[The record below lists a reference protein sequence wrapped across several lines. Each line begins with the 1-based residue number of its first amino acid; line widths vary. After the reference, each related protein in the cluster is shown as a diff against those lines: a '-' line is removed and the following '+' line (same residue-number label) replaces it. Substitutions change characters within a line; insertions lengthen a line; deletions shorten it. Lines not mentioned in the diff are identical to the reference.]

1 MTPKK
6 FFYASLITLSLL
18 IVIGGAGYYYGSLGL
33 HQKITKLS
41 QQTAIDTAGDER
53 LIQLIA
59 LRKQYQRFVPLVPT
73 IEAALPPAKKQSE
86 VALQLQHLAAAA
98 GMTLPSVSFAASNG
112 LPTGTSQTISSGGI
126 LALPV
131 TFQLTGTYD
140 QLQRFLVSLEQ
151 LGRYTS
157 VTSLEISRADA
168 KAKTLNFS
176 INLNVYMK
184 P

>member
-6 FFYASLITLSLL
+6 FYYASLGALVFIL
-18 IVIGGAGYYYGSLGL
+18 VGGGAAYYFATIGVN
-33 HQKITKLS
+33 QKTSRLS
-41 QQTAIDTAGDER
+41 QQIAVDTVAEER
-53 LIQLIA
+53 LSQLIA
-59 LRKQYQRFVPLVPT
+59 LRKQYQRFQPLIPQ
-73 IEAALPPAKKQSE
+73 IEAALPPAKQQSE
-86 VALQLQHLAAAA
+86 VALQLQQLAGAA
-98 GMTLPSVSFAASNG
+98 GMNLPAVSFAASNG

-131 TFQLTGTYD
+131 TFQLAGTYD

-157 VTSLEISRADA
+157 VTSLDISRADA
-168 KAKTLNFS
+168 KAKTLKFS
-176 INLNVYMK
+176 ISLNVYVK